1 MFGLIRSSLLSYYY
15 REEEPGEVPH
25 GHITSLAVM
34 RTYRR
39 LGLAEKLMNQ
49 ARKEGERSS
58 RLTSTKNLYPLDL
71 FIEKSMVEVYDA
83 RYVSLHVRKS
93 NKAALHLYSNTLQ
106 FFVHDTETKYY
117 ADGED
122 AHAMRKLLQP
132 EKMPTTTLKKNK
144 STTDKHEGRKVKVI
158 ELGDE
163 EEIED
168 RQHANVERPA
178 PIETTENLAD
188 QLQQTSLSKN
198 SQHKKT

>member
-58 RLTSTKNLYPLDL
+58 RLTS
-71 FIEKSMVEVYDA
+71 
-83 RYVSLHVRKS
+83 VSLHVRKS

-178 PIETTENLAD
+178 PIETTENLAN